1 MVWALTDL
9 KCLPAIAA
17 QRIASQTSPPW
28 LSRKA
33 MALVG
38 GMLAAVLLS
47 VGAATLAFEITDLM
61 RKHAAPADPAVLTTY
76 LQHMRDEI
84 SLP

>member
-1 MVWALTDL
+1 MMSSLYQ
-9 KCLPAIAA
+9 P
-17 QRIASQTSPPW
+17 QTVKPTPW

-47 VGAATLAFEITDLM
+47 VGAATLAFEITGLKVV

-84 SLP
+84 SVP

>member
-1 MVWALTDL
+1 
-9 KCLPAIAA
+9 
-17 QRIASQTSPPW
+17 
-28 LSRKA
+28 

-47 VGAATLAFEITDLM
+47 VGAATLAFEITDLKIV